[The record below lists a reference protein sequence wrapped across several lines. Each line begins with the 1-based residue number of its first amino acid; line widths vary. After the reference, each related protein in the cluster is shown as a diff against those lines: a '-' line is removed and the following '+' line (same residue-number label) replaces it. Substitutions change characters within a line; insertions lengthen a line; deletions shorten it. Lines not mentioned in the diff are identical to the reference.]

1 MSHGIWSAASGA
13 DAQLALLD
21 VAANNAA
28 NASTAGYR
36 GDRISFKQ
44 VLAGANAGAA
54 APRYVTR
61 VGSGVDDAQ
70 GAVSGTGRGLDV
82 AIRGPGYFAVQT
94 AGGERYTR
102 AGQFDV
108 GQDGK
113 LRTRS
118 GDLALGVDGRPIT
131 AKGLDARIDA
141 DGTVRANGQ
150 SVGRL
155 RVVTFTGPLAKE
167 GAQLLRADAASG
179 APKVTASPILEA
191 SALEM
196 ANVSVVSAMVDMVT
210 ATRSFDACEKAIEAF
225 SDADRKA
232 ATTLMGR
239 D

>member
-13 DAQLALLD
+13 DAQLAQLD

-44 VLAGANAGAA
+44 VLAGARAGAG

-61 VGSGVDDAQ
+61 VGGGVDDTQ
-70 GAVSGTGRGLDV
+70 GTVNGTGRNLDV
-82 AIRGPGYFAVQT
+82 AIRGAGYFAVQT
-94 AGGERYTR
+94 ANGERYTR

-108 GQDGK
+108 GQDGQ
-113 LRTRS
+113 LRTHS
-118 GDLALGVDGRPIT
+118 GDLALGTDGRPIKVSG
-131 AKGLDARIDA
+131 ADARIEA
-141 DGTVRANGQ
+141 DGTVRAKGDV
-150 SVGRL
+150 VGRL

-167 GAQLLRADAASG
+167 GAQLLRADVSSG
-179 APKVTASPILEA
+179 APKMTANPTLEA

-196 ANVSVVSAMVDMVT
+196 ANVSVVAAMVDMVT
-210 ATRSFDACEKAIEAF
+210 ATRSFDACEKVIEAF